1 MCGVICRQSSEHIVL
16 SGSPAAAGLDD
27 TEWKK
32 GLDFWRNVGSQH
44 RGTNVALLLPY
55 TEIRGDTKKNEY
67 ELNRKTN
74 VWNLMASNTVSNN
87 ETPGFSS

>member
-1 MCGVICRQSSEHIVL
+1 M
-16 SGSPAAAGLDD
+16 
-27 TEWKK
+27 
-32 GLDFWRNVGSQH
+32 
-44 RGTNVALLLPY
+44 ALLLPY